1 MAEVRD
7 VRVVNTAAEPVPVH
21 ARQSGTWSI
30 GIDGVPTVNIDAAN
44 NTIKIDPAN
53 NTVKIVGGGTKLAF
67 NQSFIG
73 MPTSGKSL
81 DPIDISAFAKIRF
94 SVTVNGSGNIQF
106 FLLSGTGGLFPSGY
120 ALDEFTVN
128 TGGGTLTRTY
138 DIAGLTLL
146 VQMIPSDSDNQA
158 IIGVFGN

>member
-1 MAEVRD
+1 MYLLG
-7 VRVVNTAAEPVPVH
+7 AA
-21 ARQSGTWSI
+21 A
-30 GIDGVPTVNIDAAN
+30 
-44 NTIKIDPAN
+44 
-53 NTVKIVGGGTKLAF
+53 GGGTKLAF

-81 DPIDISAFAKIRF
+81 DPIDISAFGKIRF

-106 FLLSGTGGLFPSGY
+106 FLLSGTGGQFPSGY
-120 ALDEFTVN
+120 ALDDFTVD

-138 DIAGLTLL
+138 DVAGLTLL
-146 VQMIPSDSDNQA
+146 IQMIPSDNDNQA